1 MMRTNKS
8 TIFRSAGRLAVAAL
22 TLGIFGLQAQ
32 NASAQEDQGR
42 LKILSPNTAAQSTAE
57 SPWSFSTRTG
67 FYSAYLYRGIEI
79 YSGASIQPSV
89 GAFYSLGDYGTLG
102 GSVWMHI
109 SGESDSRPISFFDEQ
124 GNFIETRQ
132 RPAFFELDPTIS
144 YDFTYDIATFSAG
157 HIWYTDPGSGE
168 NIKTYVNG
176 QKAFVNE
183 TAPDSGEIYAGVSLD
198 LPLEPQFTFYHDYR
212 ALEYQYYTLAFRHK
226 FTCAALGEGFN
237 ITPFTQF
244 GFASNASDDLLIY
257 NRNGLEHINVGIST
271 VAKLGIFQVKPNLT
285 YIFANDPSKDGI
297 QRVKDKFVVGV
308 DFAYD
313 FSL

>member
-1 MMRTNKS
+1 MMTTNKRRK
-8 TIFRSAGRLAVAAL
+8 FRFAGSLALAAL
-22 TLGIFGLQAQ
+22 TLGVFGLSAEQAK
-32 NASAQEDQGR
+32 AQEDQGR
-42 LKILSPNTAAQSTAE
+42 LKILAPNAEAQQTGD

-89 GAFYSLGDYGTLG
+89 GTFYSLGDFGTIG
-102 GSVWMHI
+102 GSLWMHI
-109 SGESDSRPISFFDEQ
+109 SGESDSRPIAFFDEN
-124 GNFIETRQ
+124 GDFFETQQ

-157 HIWYTDPGSGE
+157 HIWYTDPGSGG
-168 NIKTYVNG
+168 NIRSYRNG
-176 QKAFVNE
+176 QLDFRGE
-183 TAPDSGEIYAGVSLD
+183 TAPDSGEFYAGVSLD
-198 LPLEPQFTFYHDYR
+198 LPLEPQFTVYDDYR
-212 ALEYQYYTLAFRHK
+212 ALDYQYYTLAFRHK

-244 GFASNASDDLLIY
+244 GFASNASDDKLIY
-257 NRNGLEHINVGIST
+257 NSNGLEHINVGIST
-271 VAKLGIFQVKPNLT
+271 TAKLGIFQVKPNLT
-285 YIFANDPSKDGI
+285 YIFAQDGSKNGI
-297 QRVKDKFVVGV
+297 QRVKDKFVIGV